1 MQTGKVAVV
10 LGAYGLIGS
19 ACVRALKADG
29 FRVVGVGRSVSAGR
43 RSDPE
48 IGWLKRDVSAA
59 TASDWRADL
68 ADADV
73 VVNATGA
80 LQDGARDDLAA
91 IHQTAIARL
100 TEALAG
106 SAVRFV
112 QISAAGA
119 SATATTAFLRTKMR
133 GDEILMNAELDW
145 VVLRPTLVI
154 GPQAYG
160 GTALLRASAAFP
172 LVGMWVYPDTP
183 VQTVFVE
190 DVADAVLRAARG
202 EIANGTVADLT
213 ETGSQTLATLTRAIR
228 SWQGFAPWK
237 LTVTIPR
244 IVMRAVG
251 CGADM
256 LGWLG
261 WRSPLRSSALKTLEV
276 GVTGDSAAWL
286 AAGGAPC
293 RPLAETLRA
302 IPATV
307 QERWFARLY
316 LLLPVGVAT
325 LAVFWMLSG
334 LIGIL
339 SQQEARQLLADR
351 GFSPTIAGI
360 SVFGGSIVDF
370 GLGLAILFRRW
381 ARRGCVGMVAVS
393 IAYLVCGTL
402 WATDIWLDPL
412 GPFPKVLP
420 GIALALIV
428 AAVLEER

>member
-1 MQTGKVAVV
+1 MQTGKTAVV

-29 FRVVGVGRSVSAGR
+29 FRVIGVGRSVSAGR

-48 IGWLKRDVSAA
+48 IGWLNREISSA

-73 VVNATGA
+73 VINASGA
-80 LQDGARDDLAA
+80 LQDGSRDDLAA
-91 IHQTAIARL
+91 IHQNAIARL

-119 SATATTAFLRTKMR
+119 TATATTGFLRTKMR
-133 GDEILMNAELDW
+133 GDAILTNSDLDW

-172 LVGMWVYPDTP
+172 LIGMQVYPDTP

-190 DVADAVLRAARG
+190 DVAHAVVQAARG
-202 EIANGTVADLT
+202 EIAQGTIADLT
-213 ETGSQTLATLTRAIR
+213 ETGSQTFDALTRAFR
-228 SWQGFAPWK
+228 SWQGFAPRRWSI
-237 LTVTIPR
+237 TIPR
-244 IVMRAVG
+244 VLIRAVG
-251 CGADM
+251 RGADV

-261 WRSPLRSSALKTLEV
+261 WRSPLRTTALKTLED

-302 IPATV
+302 IPATA

-339 SQQEARQLLADR
+339 SQQEARQLLTDR
-351 GFSPTIAGI
+351 GLSQTFADISVIAG
-360 SVFGGSIVDF
+360 SVVDA
-370 GLGLAILFRRW
+370 GLGLAILIRPW
-381 ARRGCVGMVAVS
+381 ARRACIGMVAVS
-393 IAYLVCGTL
+393 VAYLVGGTL

-412 GPFPKVLP
+412 GPFLKVLP
-420 GIALALIV
+420 GIALALFV